1 TANGPFERHV
11 YEFCNLELLCYP
23 KCMEL
28 CKVMLLGD
36 FKNIVEYVL
45 DPPKSIIYQCDR
57 ALASSIFYKYNPVKT
72 YFMSTIKMS
81 LKLNP
86 RAKLQHRLLA

>member
-1 TANGPFERHV
+1 MASV
-11 YEFCNLELLCYP
+11 LCRLGITVGDGTNH
-23 KCMEL
+23 E
-28 CKVMLLGD
+28 VMVLGD

-45 DPPKSIIYQCDR
+45 DPPKCPCQCDR

-86 RAKLQHRLLA
+86 RAKLQHRLLAQRYCRTQC